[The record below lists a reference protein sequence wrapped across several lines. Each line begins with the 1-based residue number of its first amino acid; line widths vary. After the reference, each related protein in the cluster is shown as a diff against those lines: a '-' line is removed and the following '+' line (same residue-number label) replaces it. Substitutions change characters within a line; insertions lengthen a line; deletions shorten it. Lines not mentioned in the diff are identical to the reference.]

1 MNLVIVGQLF
11 STFFMTG
18 LIWLIQLVHYPAFHR
33 VDSKRFSE
41 FESFHS
47 RTITWI
53 VLPVMSMELVISIY
67 LMVEMAGTYG
77 WWVGLTNLG
86 TVGFLWIYTLLVSA
100 RIHGQLAA
108 GYNEQLVNKLVRT
121 NWARTVVWSL
131 RSVFWI
137 LIAMNWKS

>member
-1 MNLVIVGQLF
+1 MSLVILGQVF

-18 LIWLIQLVHYPAFHR
+18 LIWLIQLVHYPAFHK
-33 VDSKRFSE
+33 VNPQKFSE

-53 VLPVMSMELVISIY
+53 VLPVMSLELVISIY
-67 LMVEMAGTYG
+67 LMLEMSGTYG

-100 RIHGQLAA
+100 RIHGQLAS
-108 GYNEQLVNKLVRT
+108 GYNSDLVNKLVRT
-121 NWARTVVWSL
+121 NWARTTVWSL

-137 LIAMNWKS
+137 LILMNWKS